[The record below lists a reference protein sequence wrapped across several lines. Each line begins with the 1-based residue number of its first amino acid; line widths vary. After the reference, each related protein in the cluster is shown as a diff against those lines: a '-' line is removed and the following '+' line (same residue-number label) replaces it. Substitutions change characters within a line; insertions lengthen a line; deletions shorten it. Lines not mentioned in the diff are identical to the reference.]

1 MFKRYAE
8 IADQTVSNL
17 VNLAPKTPTPA
28 EYIDAALQ
36 ANKLWAKVVEESLA
50 TITKG
55 VYNFK

>member
-17 VNLAPKTPTPA
+17 VDLAPKMPTPA
-28 EYIDAALQ
+28 EYIDAAIQ
-36 ANKLWAKVVEESLA
+36 ANKLWAKVVEDSLA

>member
-17 VNLAPKTPTPA
+17 VDLAPKMPTPA
-28 EYIDAALQ
+28 EYIDAAIQ
-36 ANKLWAKVVEESLA
+36 ANKLWAKVVEDSLA
-50 TITKG
+50 TMTKG

>member
-8 IADQTVSNL
+8 IADQTVANF
-17 VNLAPKTPTPA
+17 VNLAPKAPTPG

-36 ANKLWAKVVEESLA
+36 ANKLWAKVVEEYLA